1 MQVYNALLSAYAKQG
16 QWQEL
21 QHILTL
27 MQSKGCEPDIITFN
41 TIANARC
48 KGDLQPGMALS
59 FLLEV
64 FRAGLRPDIVTYNT
78 LLSGCITKQ
87 YFAEARGIIE
97 EMNRNRCAPD
107 LWTYNLIKST
117 NGRLEFDEANK
128 MDSETSELSGERS
141 SSELD
146 TYTSTRVLPENAQ
159 CADKGHPTHIGLF
172 MSFEYL
178 GDALTLGLEGGMPGS
193 LLQLSHFFP
202 QPRFVQ
208 MSHYLHLSIVEPI
221 SYTRNCDPSLWT

>member
-16 QWQEL
+16 QWQEM

-48 KGDLQPGMALS
+48 KGDLQPGMASS

-87 YFAEARGIIE
+87 YFAEARGIVE
-97 EMNRNRCAPD
+97 EMNQNRCAPD

-117 NGRLEFDEANK
+117 NGRLELDEANK
-128 MDSETSELSGERS
+128 MDSETPESSGERN

-146 TYTSTRVLPENAQ
+146 TYKSTIDLPKKAQ
-159 CADKGHPTHIGLF
+159 CTDKGHPAHIGLF

-178 GDALTLGLEGGMPGS
+178 GDHLTLGLEGGIPGS
-193 LLQLSHFFP
+193 LLQLSHSFL

-208 MSHYLHLSIVEPI
+208 ISHYLHFSIAEPI
-221 SYTRNCDPSLWT
+221 SYTRNCDPLL